1 MLATD
6 IGIINAALTL
16 TGNRQ
21 IGSLEEQTGE
31 ANICATLYP
40 AVKRACLSAH
50 PWRFTIDTRQLN
62 RLTATVPGWACAFQ
76 MPANLIQ
83 LRQVFPGRG
92 QATTAAYEIQGD
104 RLLTDHP
111 RIRAEF
117 SEITSESR
125 FPPWFVTLLETA
137 LAARLAMAI
146 AEDSG
151 KAQWL
156 EQMAWGS
163 PSEGRRGGLMRQA
176 LTADSQQ
183 SPVPALRDMTFVAAR
198 FGGAG

>member
-6 IGIINAALTL
+6 IQIINAALTL

-21 IGSLEEQTGE
+21 IASLDEQTGE

-40 AVKRACLSAH
+40 VVKRACLSAH

-62 RLTATVPGWACAFQ
+62 RATTTPVSGWAYYFQ
-76 MPANLIQ
+76 LPENLIQ
-83 LRQVFPGRG
+83 LRQVFPGKG
-92 QATTAAYEIQGD
+92 LSTTADYEIQGNQ
-104 RLLTDHP
+104 LLTDHP
-111 RIRAEF
+111 RIWAEF

-125 FPPWFVTLLETA
+125 FPPWFLTLLETA

-151 KAQWL
+151 KSTEL
-156 EQMAWGS
+156 ERLAW
-163 PSEGRRGGLMRQA
+163 GRRGGLMRQA
-176 LTADSQQ
+176 LAADSQQ
-183 SPVPALRDMTFVAAR
+183 SPAPALTDNTFIAAR
-198 FGGAG
+198 FGGLC